1 MYGILT
7 DAKSMEWIL
16 NELGISKVTVYNK
29 INESKEMLKDIKEEK
44 EINKVENKVKKARGA
59 AKKTPETVS
68 DLAKIY
74 DVSQEFVYNVISN
87 LSSDKKVKVAK
98 LYFLAGMP
106 QASIKESTNIS
117 PSYISVVI
125 KQVHESIK
133 KEKEKMENNNSNDK
147 KEETKKEEYNK
158 PKTLNEDKKADKKT
172 DNINDKLLSY
182 IALSINDVLYDDNE
196 LKKLKQEKF
205 MLFTMLS
212 LIKKHNFT
220 SAEVQDTLLLSDEE
234 VKLLYEEAAD
244 LGIKK
249 INKYMEDN
257 KKEITKIL
265 IDNKRN

>member
-1 MYGILT
+1 
-7 DAKSMEWIL
+7 
-16 NELGISKVTVYNK
+16 
-29 INESKEMLKDIKEEK
+29 
-44 EINKVENKVKKARGA
+44 
-59 AKKTPETVS
+59 
-68 DLAKIY
+68 
-74 DVSQEFVYNVISN
+74 
-87 LSSDKKVKVAK
+87 
-98 LYFLAGMP
+98 
-106 QASIKESTNIS
+106 
-117 PSYISVVI
+117 
-125 KQVHESIK
+125 
-133 KEKEKMENNNSNDK
+133 MENNNSNDK